1 MSSVKK
7 NVLGRG
13 LDALITIDDVKASG
27 SSSINEVKLTDIIPN
42 PEQPRKDFD
51 SEGLNELA
59 ESIKTIGIVQPITL
73 KEEKDGKYM
82 IIAGERRF
90 RASQLA
96 GKETITAY
104 VRKADDENV
113 VEMALVENIQR
124 EDLNP
129 IEVALAYQ
137 KLIEQYGLTQEKL
150 SERIGKNRATIANSL
165 RLLRL
170 PAEVQLGLKNKT
182 IDKGHAKALLSLDD
196 AKAQISIYEEIVEN
210 GYSVRNVEELVKS
223 VLSGDTKLE
232 EKPEKSE
239 KMKKL
244 PEEYNILKSHLA
256 KYFNTK
262 IQFTCNDKGK
272 GKISIPFKSEE
283 ELERIISIFDRLAE

>member
-1 MSSVKK
+1 M
-7 NVLGRG
+7 
-13 LDALITIDDVKASG
+13 
-27 SSSINEVKLTDIIPN
+27 
-42 PEQPRKDFD
+42 
-51 SEGLNELA
+51 
-59 ESIKTIGIVQPITL
+59 
-73 KEEKDGKYM
+73 
-82 IIAGERRF
+82 
-90 RASQLA
+90 
-96 GKETITAY
+96 
-104 VRKADDENV
+104 
-113 VEMALVENIQR
+113 
-124 EDLNP
+124 
-129 IEVALAYQ
+129 
-137 KLIEQYGLTQEKL
+137 
-150 SERIGKNRATIANSL
+150 
-165 RLLRL
+165 LRL